1 MSVEARNDLKLL
13 LKYNTGE
20 TKLFDATPYATGGWF
35 GELGD
40 PHFFQRCACFL
51 MGRAL
56 SGRKARILRL
66 TSYTNLELTRD
77 GLARVGQRLG
87 LTHIALMVW
96 AVWP

>member
-1 MSVEARNDLKLL
+1 MSVEASNDMKLL

-20 TKLFDATPYATGGWF
+20 TKLFDVAPYATGGWF
-35 GELGD
+35 GKLRD

-56 SGRKARILRL
+56 SGRKARILRP

-77 GLARVGQRLG
+77 GLVRAGRLLG
-87 LTHIALMVW
+87 LTHFALMVW